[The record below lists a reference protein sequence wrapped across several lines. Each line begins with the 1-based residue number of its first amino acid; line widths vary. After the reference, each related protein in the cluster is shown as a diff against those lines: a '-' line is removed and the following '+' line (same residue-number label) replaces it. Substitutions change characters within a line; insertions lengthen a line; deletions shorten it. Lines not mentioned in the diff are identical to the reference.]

1 MPELKHWTADDLP
14 DLSGKTI
21 LITGANSGI
30 GYEAALQ
37 LARMHADVVLGC
49 RRPDSARAAADQIVK
64 QFPGSTVEV
73 LALDLSSR
81 ASIRAAADEFRSTH
95 RKLDV
100 LCNNAGVMAL
110 PYSKTFDG
118 FEMQFGTNHLG
129 HFALTGLLLEPLLAA
144 DGARVV
150 TVSSGAHKIG
160 AIRFDNLNWD
170 KGYNRWRAY
179 GQSKLANLLFM
190 RELQRKAENAGAKLT
205 SIGCHPGYA
214 ATNLQ
219 FGAARMR
226 GSSFAEQF
234 WNLMNSMFSQTAAM
248 GALPTLYAAVAPE
261 VEGGDYIGPD
271 GFQEMWGYPAK
282 VPMSAAAR
290 DTAVAAQLWDV
301 SEKLT
306 DVHYEALSQAR

>member
-1 MPELKHWTADDLP
+1 MPDTKHWTADDLP
-14 DLSGKTI
+14 DLSDKTI
-21 LITGANSGI
+21 LITGSNSGI

-37 LARMHADVVLGC
+37 FARVHANVILAC

-64 QFPGSTVEV
+64 QFPGSSVEV
-73 LALDLSSR
+73 LALDLSSL
-81 ASIRAAADEFRSTH
+81 ASIRAAADEFRSKH

-110 PYSKTFDG
+110 PYSKTADG

-150 TVSSGAHKIG
+150 NVSSGAHKIG
-160 AIRFDNLNWD
+160 TIRFDDLESE
-170 KGYNRWRAY
+170 KRYGRWTAY

-190 RELQRKAENAGAKLT
+190 QELQRKAENAGAKLT
-205 SIGCHPGYA
+205 SVGCHPGYA

-234 WNLMNSMFSQTAAM
+234 WDLMNRIFAQSAAM
-248 GALPTLYAAVAPE
+248 GALPTLYAAVAPDA
-261 VEGGDYIGPD
+261 EGGDYIGPD
-271 GFQEMWGYPAK
+271 GFQEMWGYPTR
-282 VPMSAAAR
+282 VPMSAAAC
-290 DTAVAAQLWDV
+290 DAAVAARLWDV

-306 DVHYEALSQAR
+306 DVHYEALNQAR